1 MRTSLIHSR
10 GQHLGHRQSRVKVG
24 IQFDSSTQRSP
35 TMHIYCFYF
44 CWAHELERV
53 QQYPRVFILQ
63 VPTYAKYCKILSYDC
78 VSCLKKGKIVG
89 GSGLHRQNYECS
101 CAYATKCKTA
111 TSFHSSFIIIII
123 NNIDVIKLVLQTNYH
138 STKQL
143 LQTVLLHPKPTMNL
157 LLIKSI
163 TVALVASVGAHAIDE
178 VPTSNLRSAS
188 DRVRH
193 TTTTFFVD
201 TTVPTYYSCYHGH
214 GLLILSLI
222 FLQFSDSC
230 SGDRY

>member
-1 MRTSLIHSR
+1 VL
-10 GQHLGHRQSRVKVG
+10 L
-24 IQFDSSTQRSP
+24 P
-35 TMHIYCFYF
+35 
-44 CWAHELERV
+44 
-53 QQYPRVFILQ
+53 

-101 CAYATKCKTA
+101 YALLLERLVVATKCKTA
-111 TSFHSSFIIIII
+111 TSFHSSFIIIIN
-123 NNIDVIKLVLQTNYH
+123 NNIDVIKLVFQTNYH
-138 STKQL
+138 STKQH

-214 GLLILSLI
+214 GLLNLSLI